1 MFAWTTIILKMR
13 EERPLKSKEA
23 NFRSNWHMIATP
35 QHLGIAKN
43 YTMCHAFTFII
54 ILFIN
59 RPVAR
64 CCSVFDWKRSRR
76 AVLANIDDYLSGKPN
91 PMFTISRE
99 EVSQSLIILIDDN
112 LHLRSMR
119 KEFYQLA
126 RKCEQIM
133 TFLHLYVR
141 LFLFPRHF
149 YTMSIYLFD
158 C

>member
-1 MFAWTTIILKMR
+1 
-13 EERPLKSKEA
+13 
-23 NFRSNWHMIATP
+23 
-35 QHLGIAKN
+35 
-43 YTMCHAFTFII
+43 MCHAFTFII
-54 ILFIN
+54 ILLIN
-59 RPVAR
+59 GPVAR

-76 AVLANIDDYLSGKPN
+76 VVLANIDDYLSGKPS

-99 EVSQSLIILIDDN
+99 EASLSLIILIDDN

-133 TFLHLYVR
+133 NFLQWKAR
-141 LFLFPRHF
+141 LFLFPWHF

>member
-1 MFAWTTIILKMR
+1 MR
-13 EERPLKSKEA
+13 EERPLKKSKKA
-23 NFRSNWHMIATP
+23 TVRSNWHMVATP
-35 QHLGIAKN
+35 QHLGIAKKN
-43 YTMCHAFTFII
+43 YAMCHAFTFII
-54 ILFIN
+54 ILLIN
-59 RPVAR
+59 GPVAR
-64 CCSVFDWKRSRR
+64 RCSVFDWKWSRHV
-76 AVLANIDDYLSGKPN
+76 VLANIDDYLSGKPN

-99 EVSQSLIILIDDN
+99 ETSQSLIILIDDN

-133 TFLHLYVR
+133 TFLHLYAR
-141 LFLFPRHF
+141 LFPFPWHF